1 MLLSIAYY
9 RFGGWRKVRLG
20 VVRAPAAPVPGV

>member
-1 MLLSIAYY
+1 MSMAIAYY

-20 VVRAPAAPVPGV
+20 VATRRAASLPGV

>member
-9 RFGGWRKVRLG
+9 RFGGWRKVRMG
-20 VVRAPAAPVPGV
+20 IAGARAAPVPSV